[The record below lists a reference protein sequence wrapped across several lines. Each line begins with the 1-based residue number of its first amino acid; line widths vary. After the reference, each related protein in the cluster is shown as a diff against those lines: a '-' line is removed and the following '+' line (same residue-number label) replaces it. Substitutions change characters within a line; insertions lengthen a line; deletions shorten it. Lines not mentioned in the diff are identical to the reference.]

1 MKKFIKVG
9 LLAGMLTLLP
19 ALGACTAII
28 IGGAAVTTII
38 IANDERSL
46 GAIIDDTSIE
56 IKVASALKDNAGL
69 SEQSYISATSTNGI
83 VLLIGTAPSMAHKD
97 TAGRLAKSVYG
108 VRQVVNQVEIGS
120 KPGTAQISSDAYLA
134 SKVKTL
140 LYSAEKMDATRI
152 NVAVSNDT
160 VYLMGLVSQTEA
172 DQATAVAR
180 KVGGVK
186 RVVKVFEI
194 IS

>member
-1 MKKFIKVG
+1 MTKRIKAC
-9 LLAGMLTLLP
+9 LLAGMLALLP
-19 ALGACTAII
+19 ALSACTAII

-56 IKVASALKDNAGL
+56 IKVASALANDPGL
-69 SEQSYISATSTNGI
+69 SKHAYISATSTNGI
-83 VLLIGTAPSMAHKD
+83 VLLIGTAPSMSMKE
-97 TAGRLAKSVYG
+97 TAGRLANSTDG
-108 VRQVVNQVEIGS
+108 VRQVVNQVEIGN
-120 KPGTAQISSDAYLA
+120 KPGTGQISSDAYLA

-140 LYSAEKMDATRI
+140 LFSAEKMDATRI

-160 VYLMGLVSQTEA
+160 VYLMGLVSQAEA

-194 IS
+194 TE

>member
-1 MKKFIKVG
+1 MKKFIKIG
-9 LLAGMLTLLP
+9 LLAGLLALLP

-56 IKVASALKDNAGL
+56 IKVATALKDNPGL

-83 VLLIGTAPSMAHKD
+83 VLLIGTAPNMALKD
-97 TAGRLAKSVYG
+97 TAGRLARSVYG
-108 VRQVVNQVEIGS
+108 VRQVVNQVEIGG
-120 KPGTAQISSDAYLA
+120 KPGTVQISSDAYLA

-140 LYSAEKMDATRI
+140 LYSAEKMDATRV

-160 VYLMGLVSQTEA
+160 VYLMGLVSQAEA